1 MTRHA
6 HVPLAAIL
14 LICASTACFALL
26 DAVMKALSAHY
37 PLPLLL
43 WVRWT
48 IQALALVLWLAP
60 RTGLAF
66 LRTAHLGKNLVRG
79 AILMG
84 SSVCFMS
91 ALKYLPL
98 AEATALNYSTPVLVT
113 VMAAIFLG
121 EKMTGPRILF
131 VLAGIFGMVLIVRPG
146 TEMFQGTAL
155 LAIAS
160 AAFYATF
167 QIMTRR
173 MADESPG
180 VLMFYPAFVSVVAI
194 GLSIPLTVDEPL
206 AMAWPDL
213 ALLVAGGVMGT
224 LGHFLFILA
233 FKRGDASALTPFTY
247 FQLIWATL
255 IGWFAFANFP
265 DATAFAG
272 MAVIACSG
280 LAIALHE
287 RWRARAA
294 AAATEPANP
303 G

>member
-1 MTRHA
+1 MKRHA

-26 DAVMKALSAHY
+26 DAMMKALSAHY
-37 PLPLLL
+37 PIPLLV

-48 IQALALVLWLAP
+48 IQAIALAIWLAP
-60 RTGLAF
+60 RQGLSF
-66 LRTAHLGKNLVRG
+66 LRTAHPGRNLVRG
-79 AILMG
+79 AILIG

-91 ALKYLPL
+91 ALKTLPL

-113 VMAAIFLG
+113 IMAAVFLS
-121 EKMTGPRILF
+121 ERMTGPRVLF

-146 TEMFQGTAL
+146 TSMFQGAAL
-155 LAIAS
+155 LAVAS

-173 MADESPG
+173 MADEDHG
-180 VLMFYPAFVSVVAI
+180 VLMFYPAMVGVVALGATLPFI
-194 GLSIPLTVDEPL
+194 HDGPL
-206 AMAWPDL
+206 AMAWADL

-255 IGWFAFANFP
+255 IGWLVFDNFP
-265 DATAFAG
+265 DAPAFTG

-287 RWRARAA
+287 RWRARSAA
-294 AAATEPANP
+294 AAGPANP

>member
-1 MTRHA
+1 MMRHA

-37 PLPLLL
+37 PLPVLL

-48 IQALALVLWLAP
+48 IQAAALVLWLAP

-79 AILMG
+79 VILMG

-194 GLSIPLTVDEPL
+194 GLSVPLTVDEPL
-206 AMAWPDL
+206 AMAWPDFV
-213 ALLVAGGVMGT
+213 LLVAGGVMGT

-294 AAATEPANP
+294 AAAEPANP

>member
-1 MTRHA
+1 MKRVA
-6 HVPLAAIL
+6 HVPLEAIL
-14 LICASTACFALL
+14 LISASTLCFALL
-26 DAVMKALSAHY
+26 DAVMKALSAFY
-37 PLPLLL
+37 PVLLL
-43 WVRWT
+43 VWVRWL
-48 IQALALVLWLAP
+48 IQGIALVLWLAP
-60 RTGLAF
+60 RSGVAF
-66 LRTAHLGKNLVRG
+66 LRTEHLGKNLLRG

-84 SSVCFMS
+84 SSICFMS

-113 VMAAIFLG
+113 LMAAIFLN

-146 TEMFQGTAL
+146 TSMFQGTAL

-167 QIMTRR
+167 QILTRR
-173 MADESPG
+173 MSDENPG
-180 VLMFYPAFVSVVAI
+180 VLMFYPALVCVVAV
-194 GLSIPLTVDEPL
+194 GAALPFALDGPLS
-206 AMAWPDL
+206 MAWPDL
-213 ALLVAGGVMGT
+213 ALLVGGGVMGT
-224 LGHFLFILA
+224 FGHFLFILA

-255 IGWFAFANFP
+255 IGWIVFANFP
-265 DATAFAG
+265 DPPAFIG

-294 AAATEPANP
+294 ATEPANSD
-303 G
+303 

>member
-1 MTRHA
+1 MKGAA
-6 HVPLAAIL
+6 HVPLEAIL
-14 LICASTACFALL
+14 LISASTLCFALL
-26 DAVMKALSAHY
+26 DAVMKALSAYY
-37 PLPLLL
+37 PVLLL
-43 WVRWT
+43 VWVRWL
-48 IQALALVLWLAP
+48 IQAIALVLWLAP
-60 RTGLAF
+60 RSGGTF
-66 LRTAHLGKNLVRG
+66 LRTEHLGKNLLRG

-84 SSVCFMS
+84 SSICFMS

-113 VMAAIFLG
+113 LMAAIFLN

-146 TEMFQGTAL
+146 TSMFQGTAL

-167 QIMTRR
+167 QILTRR
-173 MADESPG
+173 MSDENPG
-180 VLMFYPAFVSVVAI
+180 VLLFYPALVCVVAV
-194 GLSIPLTVDEPL
+194 GAALPFTLDGPMS
-206 AMAWPDL
+206 MAWPDL
-213 ALLVAGGVMGT
+213 ALLVGGGVMGT
-224 LGHFLFILA
+224 FGHFLFILA

-255 IGWFAFANFP
+255 IGWVVFANFP
-265 DATAFAG
+265 DPPAFIG

-294 AAATEPANP
+294 ATEPANSD
-303 G
+303 